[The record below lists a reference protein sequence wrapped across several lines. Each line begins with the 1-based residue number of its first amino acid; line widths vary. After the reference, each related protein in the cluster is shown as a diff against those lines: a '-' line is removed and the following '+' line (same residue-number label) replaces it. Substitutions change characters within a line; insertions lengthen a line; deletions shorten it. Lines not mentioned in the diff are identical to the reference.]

1 MKRAPHP
8 LIAILLAAAP
18 VLLSGQTAA
27 PPVES
32 LHATGF
38 VNDFAGV
45 VDTASRQQIE
55 ALCSQLD
62 RKTAAQISVVS
73 IKTLGGEPIE
83 DYANHLYR
91 AWGIGRKE
99 SKGALLLLVVQDRK
113 TRLEVG
119 YGLEPLLPDGFDGS
133 VLREMRP
140 ELGQG
145 HWGPGLQA
153 GVRLLAQRVAE
164 KSGVQLDLSGQPAV
178 QRRPARRSSS
188 IGILQIVIILIF
200 IAIGIWNS
208 VRNYTRSRW
217 GGPGSWGGGGWGGGF
232 GGGGFGGGG
241 FSGGGGG
248 GGDSG
253 GGFGGFGGGDSGGG
267 GASSDF

>member
-1 MKRAPHP
+1 MKRAP
-8 LIAILLAAAP
+8 LLSTAILFA
-18 VLLSGQTAA
+18 VLLSAQTAA
-27 PPVES
+27 PPVAS

-45 VDTASRQQIE
+45 VDAASKQSIE

-62 RKTAAQISVVS
+62 RKTAAQISVVT
-73 IKTLGGEPIE
+73 IKTLGGEPVE
-83 DYANHLYR
+83 VYANSLYR

-99 SKGALLLLVVQDRK
+99 SKGALLLIVVQDRK
-113 TRLEVG
+113 THAEIG

-140 ELGQG
+140 DLSQG
-145 HWGPGLQA
+145 HWGPGIQS

-164 KSGVQLDLSGQPAV
+164 KSGVTLDLSGQPAV
-178 QRRPARRSSS
+178 QRLPARRVSNGFP
-188 IGILQIVIILIF
+188 IQLILFLVFAVI
-200 IAIGIWNS
+200 AIWNS
-208 VRNYTRSRW
+208 FRRRNR
-217 GGPGSWGGGGWGGGF
+217 WGGGGWWGGGF

-241 FSGGGGG
+241 GGWSGGGG

>member
-1 MKRAPHP
+1 MKRAPH
-8 LIAILLAAAP
+8 LLTAILFA
-18 VLLSGQTAA
+18 VLLSAQATA
-27 PPVES
+27 PPVAR

-38 VNDFAGV
+38 VNDFAAV
-45 VDTASRQQIE
+45 IDPASKQSID

-62 RKTAAQISVVS
+62 RKTAAQISVVT

-83 DYANHLYR
+83 DYANSLYR

-99 SKGALLLLVVQDRK
+99 SKGALMLIVTQDRK
-113 TRLEVG
+113 TRLEIG

-133 VLREMRP
+133 VLREMKP
-140 ELGQG
+140 ELSQG
-145 HWGPGLQA
+145 HWGPGVQS

-164 KSGVQLDLSGQPAV
+164 KSGVTLDLSGQPQV
-178 QRRPARRSSS
+178 QSRPGRRSSGFS
-188 IGILQIVIILIF
+188 TLQVILFILFIVFVLL
-200 IAIGIWNS
+200 
-208 VRNYTRSRW
+208 SRGRFLW
-217 GGPGSWGGGGWGGGF
+217 WGGGF
-232 GGGGFGGGG
+232 GGGGFGG
-241 FSGGGGG
+241 GGGGG

>member
-1 MKRAPHP
+1 MKRAP
-8 LIAILLAAAP
+8 LLAIAILFA
-18 VLLSGQTAA
+18 VLLSAQA
-27 PPVES
+27 PPVAS

-45 VDTASRQQIE
+45 IDAASKQSIE

-62 RKTAAQISVVS
+62 RKTASQISVVT

-83 DYANHLYR
+83 DYANSLYR

-99 SKGALLLLVVQDRK
+99 SKGALLLIVVQDRK
-113 TRLEVG
+113 TRAEIG

-133 VLREMRP
+133 VLREMKP
-140 ELGQG
+140 ELSQG
-145 HWGPGLQA
+145 HWGPGIQS

-164 KSGVQLDLSGQPAV
+164 KSGVQLDLSGQPPV
-178 QRRPARRSSS
+178 QRTPVRRSSGPS
-188 IGILQIVIILIF
+188 IIQIIFFLLFIGI
-200 IAIGIWNS
+200 AIWNS
-208 VRNYTRSRW
+208 RRYF
-217 GGPGSWGGGGWGGGF
+217 GYGGW

-241 FSGGGGG
+241 GFSGGGGGGGG

-267 GASSDF
+267 GASGDF

>member
-8 LIAILLAAAP
+8 LIAILFAVWPLLLAAQA
-18 VLLSGQTAA
+18 TA
-27 PPVES
+27 PPVGS

-45 VDTASRQQIE
+45 IDNTSKQSIE
-55 ALCSQLD
+55 ALCAQLD
-62 RKTAAQISVVS
+62 RKTAAQISVVT

-83 DYANHLYR
+83 DYANSLYR
-91 AWGIGRKE
+91 AWGIGRKD

-113 TRLEVG
+113 QRLEIG

-140 ELGQG
+140 ELAQG
-145 HWGPGLQA
+145 HWGPGLQS

-164 KSGVQLDLSGQPAV
+164 KSGIQLDLSGQPQV
-178 QRRPARRSSS
+178 RQRPARRVSS
-188 IGILQIVIILIF
+188 GFPLQLIFFVVFILI
-200 IAIGIWNS
+200 AIWNS
-208 VRNYTRSRW
+208 LRSYSR
-217 GGPGSWGGGGWGGGF
+217 GRWGGGGWGGFGGGSF
-232 GGGGFGGGG
+232 GGGGGGGFGGGG
-241 FSGGGGG
+241 SD

>member
-1 MKRAPHP
+1 
-8 LIAILLAAAP
+8 
-18 VLLSGQTAA
+18 
-27 PPVES
+27 
-32 LHATGF
+32 
-38 VNDFAGV
+38 
-45 VDTASRQQIE
+45 
-55 ALCSQLD
+55 LD
-62 RKTAAQISVVS
+62 RKTAAQISVVTV
-73 IKTLGGEPIE
+73 KTLGGEPIE
-83 DYANHLYR
+83 DYANSLYR

-113 TRLEVG
+113 TRLEIG

-140 ELGQG
+140 ELSQG
-145 HWGPGLQA
+145 HWGPGLQS

-164 KSGVQLDLSGQPAV
+164 KSGVQLDLSGQPQL
-178 QRRPARRSSS
+178 QRGPARRSSS
-188 IGILQIVIILIF
+188 PSIVQIIFFILFIGI
-200 IAIGIWNS
+200 AIWNS
-208 VRNYTRSRW
+208 RRYF
-217 GGPGSWGGGGWGGGF
+217 GYGGWGGGF

-241 FSGGGGG
+241 FGGSGGGSG